1 MIHFLGNGK
10 QQRVADGNP
19 NLREYRILARLVE
32 RLDVQS
38 QLYPFEE
45 AFHLPAFSIEF
56 CNSQVGAS
64 EIVAQ
69 ESIDI
74 ACGIILISNH
84 AECVWIPFG
93 AHRFSKPYG
102 GSTYNSS
109 LRVYRT
115 FLQHFILHVVL
126 GSCHKERL
134 LAMEVVKQLLEV
146 NVSLVHEIII
156 SWLYGNQDHGLGI
169 MYGSLCQIYEVGM
182 EPRKSRSVCI
192 FTPPLS

>member
-45 AFHLPAFSIEF
+45 AFHLQAFSIEF

-74 ACGIILISNH
+74 ACGIMLISNH
-84 AECVWIPFG
+84 SECVWIPF
-93 AHRFSKPYG
+93 
-102 GSTYNSS
+102 
-109 LRVYRT
+109 
-115 FLQHFILHVVL
+115 
-126 GSCHKERL
+126 
-134 LAMEVVKQLLEV
+134 
-146 NVSLVHEIII
+146 
-156 SWLYGNQDHGLGI
+156 
-169 MYGSLCQIYEVGM
+169 
-182 EPRKSRSVCI
+182 
-192 FTPPLS
+192 